1 MNMVT
6 KSANLNNGSMDR
18 ARNRLEVVLRVHA
31 EDGQVY
37 TIRDPEVL
45 KDVHAYAEKKVEA
58 IDWKQQP
65 HTDDD
70 EDVVILDI

>member
-1 MNMVT
+1 ME
-6 KSANLNNGSMDR
+6 R
-18 ARNRLEVVLRVHA
+18 ARNRLEVILKVHA

-37 TIRDPEVL
+37 TIKDRKVL
-45 KDVHAYAEKKVEA
+45 ADVHAYAEKKVEA

-70 EDVVILDI
+70 EDVYILDI

>member
-1 MNMVT
+1 
-6 KSANLNNGSMDR
+6 MDR
-18 ARNRLEVVLRVHA
+18 ARNRLEVVIRVNG

-45 KDVHAYAEKKVEA
+45 KDVHAYAEKKVGA
-58 IDWKQQP
+58 IDWKRQP

-70 EDVVILDI
+70 EDVYIVSI

>member
-1 MNMVT
+1 
-6 KSANLNNGSMDR
+6 MDR
-18 ARNRLEVVLRVHA
+18 ARDRLEVVIRVHG

-37 TIRDPEVL
+37 TIRDPKVL
-45 KDVHAYAEKKVEA
+45 ADVHAYAEKKVKA

-70 EDVVILDI
+70 EDVYILDI

>member
-1 MNMVT
+1 
-6 KSANLNNGSMDR
+6 MDR
-18 ARNRLEVVLRVHA
+18 ARNRLEVILKVHA

-37 TIRDPEVL
+37 TIRDREVL
-45 KDVHAYAEKKVEA
+45 DNVRQYAEKKVEA

>member
-1 MNMVT
+1 M
-6 KSANLNNGSMDR
+6 
-18 ARNRLEVVLRVHA
+18 EVVLRVHA

-37 TIRDPEVL
+37 TIRDRKVL
-45 KDVHAYAEKKVEA
+45 DDVHAYAEKKVGA
-58 IDWKQQP
+58 IDWKRQP

>member
-1 MNMVT
+1 M
-6 KSANLNNGSMDR
+6 
-18 ARNRLEVVLRVHA
+18 EVVIRVHA

-37 TIRDPEVL
+37 TIRDRKVL
-45 KDVHAYAEKKVEA
+45 DDVHAYAEKKVEA

-70 EDVVILDI
+70 EDVTIVSI

>member
-1 MNMVT
+1 
-6 KSANLNNGSMDR
+6 
-18 ARNRLEVVLRVHA
+18 LEVILKVHA

-37 TIRDPEVL
+37 LIHDAKVL

-70 EDVVILDI
+70 EDVIILDI

>member
-1 MNMVT
+1 MQWVH
-6 KSANLNNGSMDR
+6 NLNMDR
-18 ARNRLEVVLRVHA
+18 ARDRLEVIIRVHG

-37 TIRDPEVL
+37 TIRDPKVL
-45 KDVHAYAEKKVEA
+45 ADVHAYAEKKVEA

-70 EDVVILDI
+70 EDVYILDI

>member
-1 MNMVT
+1 M
-6 KSANLNNGSMDR
+6 NLNSGKMDR
-18 ARNRLEVVLRVHA
+18 ARNRLEVVLKVHA

-37 TIRDPEVL
+37 IISDQDVL
-45 KDVHAYAEKKVEA
+45 RDVHAYAEKKVEA

>member
-6 KSANLNNGSMDR
+6 KSANPSSGSMDR
-18 ARNRLEVVLRVHA
+18 ARDRLEVVIRVHA

-37 TIRDPEVL
+37 TFRDPKVL
-45 KDVHAYAEKKVEA
+45 KEVKEYTEKKVEA

-70 EDVVILDI
+70 EDVYILDI

>member
-1 MNMVT
+1 M
-6 KSANLNNGSMDR
+6 
-18 ARNRLEVVLRVHA
+18 EVILKVHA

-37 TIRDPEVL
+37 TIRDREVL
-45 KDVHAYAEKKVEA
+45 DNVRQYAEKKVEA

>member
-1 MNMVT
+1 
-6 KSANLNNGSMDR
+6 MDR
-18 ARNRLEVVLRVHA
+18 ARNRLEVVIRVHA

-37 TIRDPEVL
+37 TIHNSKIL

-65 HTDDD
+65 HVDDD
-70 EDVVILDI
+70 EVTILDI

>member
-1 MNMVT
+1 ME
-6 KSANLNNGSMDR
+6 R

-37 TIRDPEVL
+37 TIHDAKVL

-70 EDVVILDI
+70 EDVTIVSI

>member
-1 MNMVT
+1 M
-6 KSANLNNGSMDR
+6 
-18 ARNRLEVVLRVHA
+18 EVVLRVHA

-37 TIRDPEVL
+37 TIRDPKVL
-45 KDVHAYAEKKVEA
+45 ADVHAYAEKKVEA

-70 EDVVILDI
+70 EDVYILDI

>member
-1 MNMVT
+1 M
-6 KSANLNNGSMDR
+6 
-18 ARNRLEVVLRVHA
+18 EVVIRVHA

-37 TIRDPEVL
+37 TIHNSKIL

-65 HTDDD
+65 HVDDD
-70 EDVVILDI
+70 EVTILDI

>member
-6 KSANLNNGSMDR
+6 KSVNLNNGQMDR
-18 ARNRLEVVLRVHA
+18 ARDRLEVVIRVHA

-37 TIRDPEVL
+37 TIRDRKVL
-45 KDVHAYAEKKVEA
+45 DDVHAYAEKKVGA

-65 HTDDD
+65 HHDDD